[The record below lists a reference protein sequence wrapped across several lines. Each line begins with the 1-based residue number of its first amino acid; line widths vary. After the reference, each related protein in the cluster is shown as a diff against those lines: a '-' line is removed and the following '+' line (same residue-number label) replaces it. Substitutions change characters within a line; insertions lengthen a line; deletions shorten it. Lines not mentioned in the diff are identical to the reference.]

1 MSIRRFILRFSGE
14 ERGVVFIEL
23 AVSLVVLIMLIL
35 GGSEMARY
43 LLLQQKLDRVAMSMG
58 DLVSRGQVLTETE
71 VNNIFA
77 AVPHLAEPFD
87 FAGQGRV
94 ILTAVHRDGTAP
106 AEIIWQRVGAG
117 QLEASSE
124 VGLVNEAPNLPE
136 NFTVAANETVFV
148 AEVFYDF
155 EPFIA
160 PRYVDFNRLY
170 HNSWFRARSI
180 DQSLFGG

>member
-1 MSIRRFILRFSGE
+1 MKRLLFRFGRE

-23 AVSLVVLIMLIL
+23 AFALVVLMILIL
-35 GGSEMARY
+35 GGAEMARY
-43 LLLQQKLDRVAMSMG
+43 ILLQQKLDRVAMSMG

-77 AVPHLAEPFD
+77 AVPHLTAPFE
-87 FAGQGRV
+87 FSEHGSV
-94 ILTAVHRDGTAP
+94 ILTSVHREGSAAP
-106 AEIIWQRVGAG
+106 EVIWQRIGAG
-117 QLEASSE
+117 NLGATSRIGAE
-124 VGLVNEAPNLPE
+124 GEAPNLPGD
-136 NFTVAANETVFV
+136 FTVSENETIFV

-160 PRYVDFNRLY
+160 PRFVDFKRLY

-180 DQSLFGG
+180 DQSLFD